1 MGATLT
7 TIAATAALVQL
18 LGPNV
23 ADRTSR
29 DPPAASPA
37 TAALHPANGTAN
49 ASLPLTAPAL
59 TPTLMSTPTQ
69 TPTRAPTQLV
79 ALAPLL
85 GPSAVDRASRGPP
98 AASPATAVSHPANG
112 TANAS

>member
-1 MGATLT
+1 MGPTPT
-7 TIAATAALVQL
+7 PT
-18 LGPNV
+18 P
-23 ADRTSR
+23 SM
-29 DPPAASPA
+29 
-37 TAALHPANGTAN
+37 
-49 ASLPLTAPAL
+49 
-59 TPTLMSTPTQ
+59 TPTLAAPTP

-112 TANAS
+112 IANASPPASKPRKGVYRAAWLFLHIHTQDQGTKITSIILHNA